1 MGLGAPAW
9 VLLPPV
15 ALEEPSPKA
24 ILEPS
29 GDKSG
34 TRWLKAGA
42 LQWPLHGERDLCGA
56 IAAAQAQGGGGELI
70 SFFKYGKNYCN
81 KESNKFSPMFKCE
94 GFAL

>member
-15 ALEEPSPKA
+15 ALEEPIPKA

-29 GDKSG
+29 CDKSG

-42 LQWPLHGERDLCGA
+42 LQWPLHGECDLCGA
-56 IAAAQAQGGGGELI
+56 IAASQAQGGGGGADILLQI
-70 SFFKYGKNYCN
+70 WKKLLQQGKQ
-81 KESNKFSPMFKCE
+81 
-94 GFAL
+94 